1 MRMGGWTSEDAVPI
15 GDILEIDSGFNSL
28 IETNM
33 KNNIFNPEYIVF
45 LQVLSSTTCGTNGS
59 KQGLG
64 RCLLGKFGHRW
75 LLRPRQRSFGK
86 PNKRCLACFFLNFG
100 PRRHVFCVS
109 PKVLLEFSGPRYECC
124 QAVKTKFDDRDSGEF
139 ISPVIKERICR
150 LKRFKASFQ
159 ESDSRKWVD
168 LTVARET
175 FFSFQLQASQPWRSV
190 TCAQKAWFRM
200 PIAAAACSVPWA
212 SSQRTW
218 AVAGNAL
225 QVACG
230 LGQATASNHRII
242 TEDRRLGGE
251 FALER

>member
-1 MRMGGWTSEDAVPI
+1 MDQNKAWEDAYWASLDI
-15 GDILEIDSGFNSL
+15 GDFCVPGKEALG
-28 IETNM
+28 
-33 KNNIFNPEYIVF
+33 NPTRDALHV
-45 LQVLSSTTCGTNGS
+45 
-59 KQGLG
+59 
-64 RCLLGKFGHRW
+64 
-75 LLRPRQRSFGK
+75 
-86 PNKRCLACFFLNFG
+86 FFLNFG

-175 FFSFQLQASQPWRSV
+175 SSSFQLQASQPWRSV

-200 PIAAAACSVPWA
+200 PIAAAVCSVPWA

-225 QVACG
+225 QVGCG
-230 LGQATASNHRII
+230 LGQATASNHRPT

-251 FALER
+251 FALDR